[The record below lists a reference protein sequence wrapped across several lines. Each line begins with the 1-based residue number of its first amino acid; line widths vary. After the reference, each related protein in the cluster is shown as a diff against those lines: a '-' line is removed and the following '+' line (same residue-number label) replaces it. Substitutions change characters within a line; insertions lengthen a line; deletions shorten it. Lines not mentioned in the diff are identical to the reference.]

1 MTLLLT
7 MAPAMA
13 QTNTVYAGQSSDLGV
28 VPVSGTTYT
37 WELYTNDVSINFA
50 IVPGNCPATDAYFNG
65 SNIGSTVS
73 VTWIT
78 PGVYYF
84 KVTADNNNGCSN
96 ISLGMITVLNSLP
109 AATLTL
115 NPSEICKGDD
125 VGLTVNLT
133 GTGPW
138 SFDLYDGTTTTTY
151 TNVMTSPYILSLSP
165 ANTTTYTVTSVTDAY
180 GTYTTP
186 SNSVTV
192 TVNLKPGSSRI
203 YQYDPSSKKK

>member
-28 VPVSGTTYT
+28 VPVSGSTYT

-50 IVPGNCPATDAYFNG
+50 LVPGNCPVTDAYFDG

-96 ISLGMITVLNSLP
+96 FSLGMITVLNSMP
-109 AATLTL
+109 YATLSL
-115 NPSEICKGDD
+115 DPSTICKGESI
-125 VGLTVNLT
+125 GLTVNLT

-151 TNVMTSPYILSLSP
+151 TNVLTSPYILTLSP
-165 ANTTTYTVTSVTDAY
+165 TNTTTYTVTSVTDAN
-180 GTYTTP
+180 GTYTTH
-186 SNSVTV
+186 SNAVTV
-192 TVNLKPGSSRI
+192 TVNPKPGSSRI
-203 YQYDPSSKKK
+203 YQYDPSLKKK